1 MKTKWPTLKN
11 PPIIL
16 AVVELRFT
24 LPDNFDILRLKRDD
38 GDLLKKYPNRLD
50 NFTGNINLPS
60 PVAGLTSATVDSRQ
74 IGYIYTNI
82 EKSRKVII
90 SKENL
95 VYAQEGNYSN
105 WIAFKAEWSEIIS
118 HFSFVLNELI
128 VERLSIRFVNQI
140 VVSDLNSPLD
150 YFKSSISAQE
160 GVIKYP
166 VDLYFYRYV
175 MRVPDSL
182 LRVIVINSLQEI
194 SATNYTFIFDIDVLN
209 DEHFKFNIERI
220 SEIMENLREKK
231 NETFFNN
238 ITDKTLSI
246 IS

>member
-1 MKTKWPTLKN
+1 MKNKWPTLKK

-16 AVVELRFT
+16 AVGELRFK
-24 LPDNFDILRLKRDD
+24 LPEGFDILMLKKEDT
-38 GDLLKKYPNRLD
+38 DLLKKYPNRAD
-50 NFTGNINLPS
+50 NFTGNINLAG
-60 PVAGLTSATVDSRQ
+60 PVAGLSTATVDSKQ
-74 IGYIYTNI
+74 VGYTYTNI
-82 EKSRKVII
+82 DKSRKVII

-95 VYAQEGNYSN
+95 VYAQEGAYSD
-105 WIAFKAEWSEIIS
+105 WESFKKEWSEVIN
-118 HFSFVLNELI
+118 HFSFVFRGIE
-128 VERLSIRFVNQI
+128 VERLSIRFVNQL
-140 VVSDLNSPLD
+140 VVNELSSPLD

-175 MRVPDSL
+175 MKIPDSF

-194 SATNYTFIFDIDVLN
+194 SSTNYTFIFDIDVLN
-209 DEHFKFNIERI
+209 DEHFKFNSMKI
-220 SEIMENLREKK
+220 SELMEILREIK

-238 ITDKTLSI
+238 ITEKTLSL